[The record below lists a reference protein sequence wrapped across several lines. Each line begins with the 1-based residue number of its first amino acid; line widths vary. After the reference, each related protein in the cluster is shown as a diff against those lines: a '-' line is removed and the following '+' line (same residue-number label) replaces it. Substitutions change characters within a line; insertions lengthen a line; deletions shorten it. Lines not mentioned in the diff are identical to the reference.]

1 MINQICGRLLTVI
14 KPIIK
19 EGVNGKGSMIGSDTG
34 EKFYTLI

>member
-1 MINQICGRLLTVI
+1 VFLSL

-19 EGVNGKGSMIGSDTG
+19 EGVNGKGSMIRSDTG